1 MCVSIHFYF
10 PFRSWLNACHP
21 PSPLLFSVPLVSIR
35 LPRLWTI
42 MCPVSVVLAQPALR
56 AARKVMFI
64 TCTQS
69 TFPLSLIPFFLPVLL
84 CWWCA
89 RARQQPAAS
98 LSPPSLSW
106 RCLRCLSC
114 HLFSVSR
121 CSCLFIQRFALLVL
135 VRPAAVVLAENSRGR
150 GRISMHS
157 AEPLGRCVFCTL
169 AVPTSP
175 HFHVGKH
182 KHTVS

>member
-1 MCVSIHFYF
+1 MQVMNMTFL
-10 PFRSWLNACHP
+10 PARSAGC
-21 PSPLLFSVPLVSIR
+21 
-35 LPRLWTI
+35 
-42 MCPVSVVLAQPALR
+42 
-56 AARKVMFI
+56 ARTTDTGHVHYLHTVHIF
-64 TCTQS
+64 
-69 TFPLSLIPFFLPVLL
+69 TFLIPFFLPVLL

-98 LSPPSLSW
+98 LSPPSLS
-106 RCLRCLSC
+106 RRCLSC
-114 HLFSVSR
+114 HLFNVSR
-121 CSCLFIQRFALLVL
+121 CSCLFIQRLALLVL